1 MKTLVTGGS
10 GKAGAYVVRELA
22 AAGYEVTN
30 LDQRRLE
37 GLPGQFIKVDLTNS
51 GEVYDAFAQIRPD
64 FVCHIAA
71 NPSPPRP

>member
-30 LDQRRLE
+30 LDQRRLA
-37 GLPGQFIKVDLTNS
+37 V
-51 GEVYDAFAQIRPD
+51 
-64 FVCHIAA
+64 VC
-71 NPSPPRP
+71 